1 MTTPYFTPGGKA
13 LNYSYSLRV
22 WLTGRKAKASFITDD
37 KGFRIGSEVKA
48 KIEKSRFGTQGR
60 VCTFKIV
67 WGGEDVAIQDEESW
81 FEAIKSSEHL
91 TNAGAWFSLH
101 HEDGKVEKFQKATW
115 LDKLQDEKFRKRV
128 LQLMDEEVILKFES
142 KTGNADDFY
151 QIDGEA
157 DTTVVASP

>member
-1 MTTPYFTPGGKA
+1 
-13 LNYSYSLRV
+13 
-22 WLTGRKAKASFITDD
+22 
-37 KGFRIGSEVKA
+37 
-48 KIEKSRFGTQGR
+48 
-60 VCTFKIV
+60 V

-101 HEDGKVEKFQKATW
+101 YEDGKVEKFQKATW

-142 KTGNADDFY
+142 KTGKADDFY
-151 QIDGEA
+151 ALEEEQTEIEA
-157 DTTVVASP
+157 TA